1 VQVGEQQPGQ
11 RDALTELVKSV
22 VGRGKRWSTREFA
35 TLAVDPGTGW
45 SPSKSLLGKII
56 NGEGYKVEP
65 RLVSAFAV
73 GLGLPREVVATA
85 AHWQVIGYKQE
96 ELDAPAPATLLRH
109 LMPACD
115 GNSNGN
121 VDRAP
126 RAEAVAE
133 RWNDDENETIAE

>member
-1 VQVGEQQPGQ
+1 VGEQQPGQ

-35 TLAVDPGTGW
+35 ALAVDPGTGW

-115 GNSNGN
+115 DNGN